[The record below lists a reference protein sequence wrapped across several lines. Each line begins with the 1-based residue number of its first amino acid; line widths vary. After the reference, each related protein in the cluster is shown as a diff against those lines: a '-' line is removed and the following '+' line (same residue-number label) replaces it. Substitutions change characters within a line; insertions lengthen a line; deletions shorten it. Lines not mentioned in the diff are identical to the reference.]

1 MISRYMRALLLA
13 ASVHVAPAPAACDEM
28 QTKPSIRIVTPS
40 EPGGS
45 VDVLWPQAGSL
56 PSLQADDAVRQRLA
70 SAFRVYVEAAG
81 AASPMAGRYEILADR
96 FRFTP
101 RFPFRPGIAYAVA
114 LDADCLLVIGALAC
128 ASPALP
134 DAAFT
139 ITAAEHAAARV
150 AAVEPR
156 VDRLP
161 ANLLRFHIHFS
172 APMAQGNVYRHMS
185 VARADGSL
193 VPSPFLNLSLE
204 LWDREQ
210 KRLTVLLDPGRIKRG
225 VGPNL
230 EAGPPLIEGETY
242 TLRVGPGLRDA
253 RGRVLT
259 DAFEKTF
266 VAVAPESERLD
277 PRHWTIMTPNRGS
290 REPLRVETAVHI
302 DSGAF
307 GGAIRIVTDKGEK
320 VAGTASPL
328 PDAPA
333 WQFIPDRDWRPGR
346 YRVVVGAEVEDISG
360 NSVQS
365 AFDAI
370 AGQSASL
377 PDEQLQLSFEI
388 GGR

>member
-1 MISRYMRALLLA
+1 MTPRFTSALLLA
-13 ASVHVAPAPAACDEM
+13 ASMHFAPAPAACDEA

-81 AASPMAGRYEILADR
+81 AWPMAGRHEILADR

-101 RFPFRPGIAYAVA
+101 QFSFRRGIAYAVSV
-114 LDADCLLVIGALAC
+114 DADCLFVTGAVAC
-128 ASPALP
+128 ASATLP
-134 DAAFT
+134 DIAFT
-139 ITAAEHAAARV
+139 IAAAEHAAARV
-150 AAVEPR
+150 TAVAPQ

-161 ANLLRFHIHFS
+161 ANLLRFYVHFS
-172 APMAQGNVYRHMS
+172 APMAQGDVYRHIS
-185 VARADGSL
+185 LVRADGSL
-193 VPSPFLNLSLE
+193 VPSPFLNLSRG
-204 LWDREQ
+204 LWNPEQ
-210 KRLTVLLDPGRIKRG
+210 KRLTVLLDPGRIKRD

-253 RGRVLT
+253 RGHVLT
-259 DAFEKTF
+259 EAFEKIF
-266 VAVAPESERLD
+266 VVVAPEPERLD
-277 PRHWTIMTPNRGS
+277 PLRWTIMMPKRGS

-307 GGAIRIVTDKGEK
+307 GGAIRILSDKGET
-320 VAGTASPL
+320 VAGTVSLL
-328 PDAPA
+328 PDTPV
-333 WQFIPDRDWRPGR
+333 WQFIPDRDWLPGR
-346 YRVVVGAEVEDISG
+346 YRVEVRTEVEDICG

-370 AGQSASL
+370 AGQSTSL
-377 PDEQLQLSFEI
+377 RDERLLLSFEI
-388 GGR
+388 GGT

>member
-1 MISRYMRALLLA
+1 MTPRFTSALLLA
-13 ASVHVAPAPAACDEM
+13 ASVHFAPAPAACDEA
-28 QTKPSIRIVTPS
+28 QTKSSIRIATPS

-45 VDVLWPQAGSL
+45 VDVRWPQAGSL
-56 PSLQADDAVRQRLA
+56 PSLQADDALRQRLV

-81 AASPMAGRYEILADR
+81 AASPMAGRHEILADR

-101 RFPFRPGIAYAVA
+101 RFPFRRGIAYAVSV
-114 LDADCLLVIGALAC
+114 DEDCLLVTGAVAC
-128 ASPALP
+128 ASAALP
-134 DAAFT
+134 DIAFT
-139 ITAAEHAAARV
+139 IAAAEHAAARV
-150 AAVEPR
+150 AAVVPQ

-161 ANLLRFHIHFS
+161 ANLLRFYVHFS
-172 APMAQGNVYRHMS
+172 APMAQGDVYRHICL
-185 VARADGSL
+185 VRADGSL
-193 VPSPFLNLSLE
+193 VPSPFLNLSRG

-253 RGRVLT
+253 RGRLLT
-259 DAFEKTF
+259 EAFEKIF
-266 VAVAPESERLD
+266 VVVAPEPEWLD
-277 PRHWTIMTPNRGS
+277 PRRWTIMMPKRGS
-290 REPLRVETAVHI
+290 RAPLRVETAVHI

-307 GGAIRIVTDKGEK
+307 GGAIRIVSDKGGT
-320 VAGTASPL
+320 VAGTVSLL

-333 WQFIPDRDWRPGR
+333 WQFIPDRDWLPGR
-346 YRVVVGAEVEDISG
+346 YRIEVRTEVEDVCG

-370 AGQSASL
+370 AGRSASL
-377 PDEQLQLSFEI
+377 RDEQLLLSFEI
-388 GGR
+388 GGS